1 MYLKGAPQESFFWA
15 LQTQTWAMQ
24 IVLFYG
30 DSVAVFKP
38 STVLLSVFVCNCPE
52 FYSFGCTLFIA
63 NWSTSCQLGLKNA
76 MFIHSFIHSFILV
89 MEGSNGMVVN

>member
-38 STVLLSVFVCNCPE
+38 STVLSL
-52 FYSFGCTLFIA
+52 YLFAIA
-63 NWSTSCQLGLKNA
+63 QNSTPLAALCL
-76 MFIHSFIHSFILV
+76 
-89 MEGSNGMVVN
+89 